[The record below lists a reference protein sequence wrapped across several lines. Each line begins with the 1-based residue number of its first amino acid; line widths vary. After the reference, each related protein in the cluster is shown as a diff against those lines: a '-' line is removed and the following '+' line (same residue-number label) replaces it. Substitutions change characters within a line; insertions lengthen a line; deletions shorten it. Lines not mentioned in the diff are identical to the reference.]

1 MVIMKKKLLKN
12 MHKSDKNR
20 ASYYKLISGKTW
32 GDYKN
37 YDLLID
43 SSMGVNKTA
52 KTIIEYIN
60 NKL

>member
-1 MVIMKKKLLKN
+1 MSSKDAVKN
-12 MHKSDKNR
+12 MNKSDKNR

-43 SSMGVNKTA
+43 SSIGVEETTNAIVQYIKSINK
-52 KTIIEYIN
+52 
-60 NKL
+60 